1 MNIDEVEDIGYID
14 EKNIYHKTLNSK
26 IETLKPIIREN
37 QPNKIETLKPF
48 IRENLT
54 NKEPIRQVP
63 KRKNI
68 SYDDLLSNMGVQ
80 LVNGKLELFNK
91 SLIGKNIPPVI
102 NKPKNYT
109 DIVYQQ
115 NRMNQSK
122 HFSQPQPIQQM
133 TKEQYKKKL
142 QIEYIKNLQERERI
156 NQIKSKKLLFSNPS
170 THNNIRLPQV
180 SSVNPNR
187 LFNLLGR

>member
-91 SLIGKNIPPVI
+91 S
-102 NKPKNYT
+102 
-109 DIVYQQ
+109 
-115 NRMNQSK
+115 
-122 HFSQPQPIQQM
+122 
-133 TKEQYKKKL
+133 
-142 QIEYIKNLQERERI
+142 
-156 NQIKSKKLLFSNPS
+156 
-170 THNNIRLPQV
+170 
-180 SSVNPNR
+180 
-187 LFNLLGR
+187 